1 MQRVECAAE
10 MVSVANIALVKQLRR
25 RVHEKKEDL
34 PSLAESLDLDT
45 PGAKN
50 CAVGMVFGI
59 S

>member
-10 MVSVANIALVKQLRR
+10 MVSVANIALAKQLRR
-25 RVHEKKEDL
+25 RVHEMKEDL
-34 PSLAESLDLDT
+34 PSPAKSLDLDT
-45 PGAKN
+45 FGAKN